1 MNKFSKVCC
10 WLWMIGLV
18 CVGGLVVV
26 VVFAIIL
33 QLFVKGNKCV
43 NLWKIY
49 QSQESVSVLSED
61 A

>member
-1 MNKFSKVCC
+1 MCLKLIIF
-10 WLWMIGLV
+10 II
-18 CVGGLVVV
+18 VV